1 MEKEMIL
8 KRVLKNIKYKMV
20 ENEIDMEFLQD
31 IIFNALDG
39 ETVTE
44 EILDY
49 ICNEL
54 RNLGIVITE
63 NNKYDVNLNG
73 YNGPIDDIVK
83 QYLLEI
89 GRIPLLTDEKEKE
102 LGKKAKEGSKYAKE
116 KLAESNL
123 RLVVS
128 IAKRYVNRGID
139 FLDLIQEGNVGLL
152 RAVEKYDVDKGYKFS
167 TYATWWI
174 RQAVTRSIADQART
188 IRIPVHMV
196 EKINKYKKYMANY
209 INEYETR
216 PNDEELCEY
225 LEVNINILQE
235 IKKAAQD
242 AVSLETP
249 VGEEDD
255 SQLGDFVFDEDAV
268 NPIEAAEQNDLNE
281 KLKELL
287 RTFTAREQLVL
298 ILRFGLEVS
307 LEELQNL
314 VSNAF
319 DIKDIDEI
327 NKKIIEKKMYSNNT
341 RTLEEVG
348 QMFHVTRERI
358 RQIEAKAIR
367 KLRHPLKRKKIIDY
381 KTR

>member
-8 KRVLKNIKYKMV
+8 KKVLKNIKYKMV
-20 ENEIDMEFLQD
+20 ENKIDMEFLQD
-31 IIFNALDG
+31 IIFNAVDG

-44 EILDY
+44 EMLDY

-54 RNLGIVITE
+54 KNLGIVITE

-116 KLAESNL
+116 KLAEGNL

-128 IAKRYVNRGID
+128 IAKRYANRGMD
-139 FLDLIQEGNVGLL
+139 LLDLIQEGNVGLL

-174 RQAVTRSIADQART
+174 RQAVTRGIADQART
-188 IRIPVHMV
+188 IRIPVHMA

-209 INEYETR
+209 IKENEIR
-216 PNDEELCEY
+216 PTDEELCEY
-225 LEVNINILQE
+225 LEVTKGTLQE
-235 IKKAAQD
+235 IKKAALD

-249 VGEEDD
+249 IGEEED

-268 NPIEAAEQNDLNE
+268 NPIEKAEETDLNDR
-281 KLKELL
+281 LKEILGTL
-287 RTFTAREQLVL
+287 STREQLVI
-298 ILRFGLEVS
+298 ILRFGLGVS
-307 LEELQNL
+307 LEELQYL
-314 VSNAF
+314 VSKNF
-319 DIKDIDEI
+319 TISDIDEI
-327 NKKIIEKKMYSNNT
+327 NKIIIDKKMYLNNP

-348 QMFHVTRERI
+348 QVFNITRERA
-358 RQIEAKAIR
+358 RQIEKKAIAR
-367 KLRHPLKRKKIIDY
+367 LRHPKRRTKIIDY

>member
-128 IAKRYVNRGID
+128 IAKRYVNRGMD
-139 FLDLIQEGNVGLL
+139 FLDLIQEGNLGLI
-152 RAVEKYDVDKGYKFS
+152 RAIEKFDVTKETAFS
-167 TYATWWI
+167 TYATTWI
-174 RQAVTRSIADQART
+174 KAKMTRALSEKVRIIRLPYYKEEMLQQYKKYLTMFIKLKGYYPSIDEMIELSGFTKEDLIEFKSYLKEVVSLDEMVEYGKDECLKDSTELSIIEKLEEESLQEDIYKRIRYALKVLPEMDRNIIKDLYGLNDGKTKTSTKIAPLYGVSRET
-188 IRIPVHMV
+188 IRIR
-196 EKINKYKKYMANY
+196 KIKSLKS
-209 INEYETR
+209 
-216 PNDEELCEY
+216 
-225 LEVNINILQE
+225 LQE
-235 IKKAAQD
+235 K
-242 AVSLETP
+242 
-249 VGEEDD
+249 
-255 SQLGDFVFDEDAV
+255 
-268 NPIEAAEQNDLNE
+268 
-281 KLKELL
+281 
-287 RTFTAREQLVL
+287 
-298 ILRFGLEVS
+298 
-307 LEELQNL
+307 
-314 VSNAF
+314 
-319 DIKDIDEI
+319 
-327 NKKIIEKKMYSNNT
+327 NKNT
-341 RTLEEVG
+341 
-348 QMFHVTRERI
+348 
-358 RQIEAKAIR
+358 
-367 KLRHPLKRKKIIDY
+367 KLRELAIEY
-381 KTR
+381 NGN

>member
-1 MEKEMIL
+1 MEKVMIL

-188 IRIPVHMV
+188 IRIPVHLYERV
-196 EKINKYKKYMANY
+196 KKYMAFTTK
-209 INEYETR
+209 YEETYGIF
-216 PNDEELCEY
+216 PSDEELMKILDVKKEQ
-225 LEVNINILQE
+225 LKIIKNISIDT
-235 IKKAAQD
+235 I
-242 AVSLETP
+242 SLSSPIGED
-249 VGEEDD
+249 EEDE
-255 SQLGDFVFDEDAV
+255 LGNFIEDKTFAS
-268 NPIEAAEQNDLNE
+268 PIEEADKISVKEELYEAISEASNPKEQ
-281 KLKELL
+281 K
-287 RTFTAREQLVL
+287 VI
-298 ILRFGLEVS
+298 ILRFGLDG
-307 LEELQNL
+307 NR
-314 VSNAF
+314 A
-319 DIKDIDEI
+319 
-327 NKKIIEKKMYSNNT
+327 
-341 RTLEEVG
+341 RTLEEIG
-348 QMFHVTRERI
+348 KELNVTRERI
-358 RQIEAKAIR
+358 RQVESKALR
-367 KLRHPLKRKKIIDY
+367 KLEGYYRLRKTETNYNVILRKLG
-381 KTR
+381 KVK